1 MTPPTLSCVAC
12 GETVSEWSAET
23 CDCGEPRWVE
33 TQRDEFG
40 WDDVTDAPGMWRYE
54 PLLPVS
60 PPGGLG
66 DVAGDTPLVRTPR
79 LDDLAGARVH
89 VKNEAAN
96 ATGSFKDRGSAV
108 GVAWAL
114 DHGVDTVGTVSH
126 GNMAMSMAAHAASV
140 GLDCVVLVPA
150 DIPAERLRNIAQYD
164 PTLLRVDG
172 DYGKLYDRSLELGAE
187 AGIEFV
193 NSDAPLRVEGQK
205 TTVLEVCEAFA
216 SGATGAADVPDV
228 PDAIVMPVSSGGH
241 ASGAWKAVRELH
253 RAGAIDTL
261 PRLYFVQA
269 AACAPIAEAFD
280 RGDDAV
286 SPVTAG
292 ETIAYSI
299 ANANP
304 PSGNRVLAAAQ
315 ETNGAV
321 LAVDDDEIRAA
332 QQVFAA
338 RAGLSVETSSATAL
352 AGARRLA
359 DAGAIEEDDD
369 VVLVATGSGF
379 KERGTGE
386 TPDVETVALD
396 DLGEALGADG

>member
-1 MTPPTLSCVAC
+1 MTVPTLSCVAC
-12 GETVSEWSAET
+12 GETVDRWTAT
-23 CDCGEPRWVE
+23 RCDCGGPRWV
-33 TQRDEFG
+33 DVPSDDFD
-40 WDDVTDAPGMWRYE
+40 WDDVTDASGMWRYE
-54 PLLPVS
+54 ALLPVS
-60 PPGGLG
+60 SPGGLG
-66 DVAGDTPLVRTPR
+66 DVAGDAPLVRTPR
-79 LDDLAGARVH
+79 LDDVAGARVH

-114 DHGVDTVGTVSH
+114 DHNVDTVGTVSH

-140 GLDCVVLVPA
+140 DLDCVVLVPA

-172 DYGKLYDRSLELGAE
+172 DYGRLYDRSLELGE
-187 AGIEFV
+187 EVGIEFV

-205 TTVLEVCEAFA
+205 TTVVEILEAFA
-216 SGATGAADVPDV
+216 PDV
-228 PDAIVMPVSSGGH
+228 PDAVVMPVSSGGH

-253 RAGAIDTL
+253 RAGVIDSL

-269 AACAPIAEAFD
+269 AACAPIAEAFEA
-280 RGDDAV
+280 GAEEV
-286 SPVTAG
+286 TPVTAG

-304 PSGNRVLAAAQ
+304 PSGNRVLAAAR
-315 ETNGAV
+315 ETDGAV
-321 LAVDDDEIRAA
+321 LAVDDDEIRTA
-332 QQVFAA
+332 QRALAA
-338 RAGLSVETSSATAL
+338 RAGLSVETSSATTL
-352 AGARRLA
+352 AGAKRLA
-359 DAGAIEEDDD
+359 DAGALAPDDD

-386 TPDVETVALD
+386 TPDVETVALGN
-396 DLGEALGADG
+396 LGSVLGTDEV

>member
-12 GETVSEWSAET
+12 GETVDEWTAT
-23 CDCGEPRWVE
+23 RCDCGGPRWIDV
-33 TQRDEFG
+33 DADDFG

-54 PLLPVS
+54 SLLPVS

-89 VKNEAAN
+89 VKYEAAN
-96 ATGSFKDRGSAV
+96 PTGSFKDRGSAV

-140 GLDCVVLVPA
+140 DLDCVVLVPA
-150 DIPAERLRNIAQYD
+150 DIPAERLGNIAQYD

-172 DYGKLYDRSLELGAE
+172 DYGRLYDRSLELGE
-187 AGIEFV
+187 QLGVEFV

-205 TTVLEVCEAFA
+205 TTAVEICESFA
-216 SGATGAADVPDV
+216 PAV
-228 PDAIVMPVSSGGH
+228 PDAVVMPVSSGGH

-253 RAGAIDTL
+253 RAGAIDRL

-269 AACAPIAEAFD
+269 AACAPIAEAFEAEAD
-280 RGDDAV
+280 EV
-286 SPVTAG
+286 TPVTAG

-299 ANANP
+299 ANADP
-304 PSGNRVLAAAQ
+304 PSGNRVLAAAR
-315 ETNGAV
+315 ETEGAV
-321 LAVDDDEIRAA
+321 LAVDDEEIRAA
-332 QQVFAA
+332 RRAFAA
-338 RAGLSVETSSATAL
+338 RAGLTVETSSATTL
-352 AGARRLA
+352 AGAKRLA
-359 DAGAIEEDDD
+359 ESGAIGEGEEI
-369 VVLVATGSGF
+369 VLVATGSGF
-379 KERGTGE
+379 KERGASE

-396 DLGEALGADG
+396 DLETVLERTR

>member
-12 GETVSEWSAET
+12 GETVDEWTAT
-23 CDCGEPRWVE
+23 RCDCGGPRWIDV
-33 TQRDEFG
+33 DADDFG

-54 PLLPVS
+54 SLLPVS

-89 VKNEAAN
+89 VKYEAAN
-96 ATGSFKDRGSAV
+96 PTGSFKDRGSAV

-140 GLDCVVLVPA
+140 DLDCVVLVPA
-150 DIPAERLRNIAQYD
+150 DIPAERLGNIAQYD

-172 DYGKLYDRSLELGAE
+172 DYGRLYDCSLELGE
-187 AGIEFV
+187 QLGVEFV

-205 TTVLEVCEAFA
+205 TTAVEICESF
-216 SGATGAADVPDV
+216 VPAV
-228 PDAIVMPVSSGGH
+228 PDAVVMPVSSGGH

-253 RAGAIDTL
+253 RAGAIDRL

-269 AACAPIAEAFD
+269 AACAPIAEAFEAEAD
-280 RGDDAV
+280 EV
-286 SPVTAG
+286 TPVTAG

-299 ANANP
+299 ANADP
-304 PSGNRVLAAAQ
+304 PSGNRVLAAAR
-315 ETNGAV
+315 ETEGAV
-321 LAVDDDEIRAA
+321 LAVDDEEIRAA
-332 QQVFAA
+332 RRAFAA
-338 RAGLSVETSSATAL
+338 RAGLTVETSSATTL
-352 AGARRLA
+352 AGAKRLA
-359 DAGAIEEDDD
+359 ESGAIGEGEEI
-369 VVLVATGSGF
+369 VLVATGSGF
-379 KERGTGE
+379 KERGASE

-396 DLGEALGADG
+396 DLETVLERTR

>member
-12 GETVSEWSAET
+12 GETVDEWTAT
-23 CDCGEPRWVE
+23 RCDCGGPRWIDV
-33 TQRDEFG
+33 DADDFG

-54 PLLPVS
+54 SLLPVS

-89 VKNEAAN
+89 VKYEAAN
-96 ATGSFKDRGSAV
+96 PTGSFKDRGSAV

-140 GLDCVVLVPA
+140 DLDCVVLVPA
-150 DIPAERLRNIAQYD
+150 DIPAERLGNIAQYD

-172 DYGKLYDRSLELGAE
+172 DYGRLYDRSLELGE
-187 AGIEFV
+187 QLGVEFV

-205 TTVLEVCEAFA
+205 TTAVEICESF
-216 SGATGAADVPDV
+216 VPAV
-228 PDAIVMPVSSGGH
+228 PDAVVMPVSSGGH

-253 RAGAIDTL
+253 RAGAIDRL

-269 AACAPIAEAFD
+269 AACAPIAEAFEAEAD
-280 RGDDAV
+280 EV
-286 SPVTAG
+286 TPVTAG

-299 ANANP
+299 ANADP
-304 PSGNRVLAAAQ
+304 PSGNRVLAAAR
-315 ETNGAV
+315 ETEGAV
-321 LAVDDDEIRAA
+321 LAVDDEEIRAA
-332 QQVFAA
+332 RRAFAA
-338 RAGLSVETSSATAL
+338 RAGLTVETSSATTL
-352 AGARRLA
+352 AGAKRLA
-359 DAGAIEEDDD
+359 ESGAIGEGEEI
-369 VVLVATGSGF
+369 VLVATGSGF
-379 KERGTGE
+379 KERGASE

-396 DLGEALGADG
+396 DLETVLERTR

>member
-12 GETVSEWSAET
+12 GETVDEWTAT
-23 CDCGEPRWVE
+23 RCDCGGPRWIDV
-33 TQRDEFG
+33 DADDFG

-54 PLLPVS
+54 SLLPVS

-89 VKNEAAN
+89 VKYEAAN
-96 ATGSFKDRGSAV
+96 PTGSFKDRGSAV

-140 GLDCVVLVPA
+140 DLDCVVLVPA
-150 DIPAERLRNIAQYD
+150 DIPAERLGNIAQYD

-172 DYGKLYDRSLELGAE
+172 DYGRLYDCSLELGE
-187 AGIEFV
+187 QLGVEFV

-205 TTVLEVCEAFA
+205 TTAVEICESFA
-216 SGATGAADVPDV
+216 PAV
-228 PDAIVMPVSSGGH
+228 PDAVVMPVSSGGH

-253 RAGAIDTL
+253 RAGAIDRL

-269 AACAPIAEAFD
+269 AACAPIAEAFEAEAD
-280 RGDDAV
+280 EV
-286 SPVTAG
+286 TPVTAG

-299 ANANP
+299 ANADP
-304 PSGNRVLAAAQ
+304 PSGNRVLAAAR
-315 ETNGAV
+315 ETEGAV
-321 LAVDDDEIRAA
+321 LAVDDEEIRAA
-332 QQVFAA
+332 RRAFAA
-338 RAGLSVETSSATAL
+338 RAGLTVETSSATTL
-352 AGARRLA
+352 AGAKRLA
-359 DAGAIEEDDD
+359 ESGAIGEGEEI
-369 VVLVATGSGF
+369 VLVATGSGF
-379 KERGTGE
+379 KERGASE

-396 DLGEALGADG
+396 DLETVLERTR